1 LGATHD
7 AVAERVLHEFGK
19 EGDEIDPKHK
29 LKVPAN
35 AWVNSLARNL
45 VVNLPDDLKYAKTHE
60 WVKVEG
66 DTAVVGITD
75 HAQSELGDIVYVE
88 RPEAGRQ
95 LSQGDTFGT
104 VESVKTVSDLY
115 APVSGEVV
123 EVNDSLESEAEVIN
137 SDPYSDGWILKIK
150 MSNPDEVQNLLDA
163 SAYESSVDE

>member
-1 LGATHD
+1 M
-7 AVAERVLHEFGK
+7 
-19 EGDEIDPKHK
+19 
-29 LKVPAN
+29 
-35 AWVNSLARNL
+35 
-45 VVNLPDDLKYAKTHE
+45 NLPDDLKYAKTHE